1 MKHKKHLRKQNSGR
15 SSANAGESEE
25 KDSSDYEDIQG
36 DGDDEQDEEV
46 DPLTNERYDSI
57 EANCEKD
64 GILISKKEGQLEKNI
79 EGKNCNNNFMWLL
92 VKKKYC

>member
-36 DGDDEQDEEV
+36 DGDDEQSEEV
-46 DPLTNERYDSI
+46 DPLTNERYDNV

-64 GILISKKEGQLEKNI
+64 GILISRKEGQLEKNL
-79 EGKNCNNNFMWLL
+79 EGRNF
-92 VKKKYC
+92 KAKFT

>member
-46 DPLTNERYDSI
+46 DPLTNERFDNN
-57 EANCEKD
+57 EANCETD
-64 GILISKKEGQLEKNI
+64 GILISKKEGQLEKNL
-79 EGKNCNNNFMWLL
+79 EGRNIITSFT
-92 VKKKYC
+92 